1 MHGAGAP
8 RCVSVTGGLAQ
19 GQSPG
24 RPPQLL
30 VPEAFRGPAPGLA
43 SREAVMQ
50 VASGL
55 MLRAADSVVTQGPG
69 DTAGRPPAAFGAVV
83 LDGPR

>member
-1 MHGAGAP
+1 
-8 RCVSVTGGLAQ
+8 
-19 GQSPG
+19 
-24 RPPQLL
+24 
-30 VPEAFRGPAPGLA
+30 
-43 SREAVMQ
+43 MQ

-69 DTAGRPPAAFGAVV
+69 DTVGRPPAAFGAVV